1 MDFIRNT
8 LAGLSSCHESSS
20 HVNPLQLFE
29 DRLARAEK
37 ELSSLRNSQAK
48 RDAGPIVLTQ
58 TGRAT
63 SALEEGLDRAVLL
76 DPNQALNSTQRD
88 FGVASGSAVTS
99 KCRRNIKPCR
109 LQDHSCQQSSAAWP
123 GAASSARSHS
133 IPSAIGAPEDSNW
146 MKAAAKDLQHPP
158 EAAAAHVRAVPK
170 AAPSKREVSRTLP
183 QLSQKPQEAL
193 SCNDFLKPSKGQLK
207 SPQLD

>member
-99 KCRRNIKPCR
+99 KCRIILVSNPQQHGQEQLRQQEVTASH
-109 LQDHSCQQSSAAWP
+109 LQLALLK
-123 GAASSARSHS
+123 
-133 IPSAIGAPEDSNW
+133 IPIG
-146 MKAAAKDLQHPP
+146 
-158 EAAAAHVRAVPK
+158 
-170 AAPSKREVSRTLP
+170 
-183 QLSQKPQEAL
+183 
-193 SCNDFLKPSKGQLK
+193 
-207 SPQLD
+207 